1 MSNPP
6 GIATAI
12 ALTFAAVVINFFT
25 MGPAVIL
32 LNIGLIAA
40 LIAWLTTGEDW
51 REPHRL
57 IPPLFVASIVV
68 QTLHFVAEYRGRLY
82 ETLPPLFGL
91 EPIGATRFA
100 IFNGAW
106 LMLFAAAAVGVYL
119 GHRLA
124 LLMVWFMALLGC
136 IGNALFHGWLATKS
150 GSYTPDVVTALF
162 NLPIG
167 IFLIAL
173 LTGPQGR
180 DDLERSPAP

>member
-6 GIATAI
+6 GIGTAI
-12 ALTFAAVVINFFT
+12 ALTFAAVVINFLT

-32 LNIGLIAA
+32 LNIGLVAA

-57 IPPLFVASIVV
+57 IPPIFVASIVI
-68 QTLHFVAEYRGRLY
+68 QTLHFVAEYRSRLY
-82 ETLPPLFGL
+82 ESVPPLFAL
-91 EPIGATRFA
+91 EPIGATKFA
-100 IFNGAW
+100 IFNGVW
-106 LMLFAAAAVGVYL
+106 LVVFGAAAVGVFK

-136 IGNALFHGWLATKS
+136 IGNAVFHGWLAMRS
-150 GSYTPDVVTALF
+150 GGCTPDVLTALL

-167 IFLIAL
+167 VFLIAL

-180 DDLERSPAP
+180 DDLERSGT